1 MKVKFST
8 TVFLIGTLL
17 APVVIYAADTNTD
30 RSQPSSLIKDSLI
43 TTKIKAKLAAEHF
56 ASTFQI
62 KVDTDNAGAVTLS
75 GKAPSQAE
83 ADKAVSI
90 VRETEGVSSVK
101 SEIVVQSD

>member
-1 MKVKFST
+1 MNVKFAT
-8 TVFLIGTLL
+8 TCFMIGTLL
-17 APVVIYAADTNTD
+17 APVAIYAADTDMD